1 VQSLKCYSN
10 EIGVCVFSANVE
22 ASQTVKK
29 KKNHLSWIVATNDG
43 EIISGH
49 CTCLAGYANVL
60 LDLEELNLY
69 KNKG

>member
-1 VQSLKCYSN
+1 MIY

-22 ASQTVKK
+22 ASQKVKK
-29 KKNHLSWIVATNDG
+29 ILLSWIVATNDG
-43 EIISGH
+43 EIIYGH
-49 CTCLAGYANVL
+49 CTCLAGYSNVL